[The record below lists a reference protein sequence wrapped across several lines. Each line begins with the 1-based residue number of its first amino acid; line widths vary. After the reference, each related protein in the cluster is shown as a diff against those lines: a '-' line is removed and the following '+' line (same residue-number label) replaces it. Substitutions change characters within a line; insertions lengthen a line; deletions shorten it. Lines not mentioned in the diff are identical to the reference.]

1 MEIDIVLGQIV
12 SGLTRASFLFLLT
25 AGLTLIYG
33 VLSVLNVAHVSFY
46 MLGAYLTWTFWEIFQ
61 AYDFSYWVAI
71 PLACI
76 TMAAIGFIIEF
87 VLMRRLYSRIQPEVL
102 LATFALIYI
111 FSDAAK
117 LVWGVQVHSITDKP
131 EILTRSLGSIGM
143 ASFPVSIAFTIGAA
157 VLVGVCLWFGL
168 QRTKFGKIVRAT
180 QSDREMV
187 SALGMPVPQIYT
199 GVFVVSALLA
209 GLAGAVWVATGIVQP
224 GRLDI
229 PMLPQVFC
237 VMVIGGMGSFLGTAV
252 AAVIIGEVF
261 ALSILVAPKAGM
273 IAIFAVTGIV
283 LAFRPWGLF
292 GTKGRLE

>member
-1 MEIDIVLGQIV
+1 MDVVLGQIV

-46 MLGAYLTWTFWEIFQ
+46 MLGAYFTWTFWQILQ
-61 AYDFSYWVAI
+61 GYDFSYWVAI

-111 FSDAAK
+111 FSDVAK
-117 LVWGVQVHSITDKP
+117 LAWGVQVHSITDKP
-131 EILTRSLGSIGM
+131 EILTRSLGTIGV
-143 ASFPVSIAFTIGAA
+143 ASFPASVAFTIGVA
-157 VLVGVCLWFGL
+157 VLVGVGLWFWL

-187 SALGMPVPQIYT
+187 AALGMPVPLIYT
-199 GVFVVSALLA
+199 LVFVISAFLA

-237 VMVIGGMGSFLGTAV
+237 VMVIGGMGSFLGTAL
-252 AAVIIGEVF
+252 AAIIVGEVF
-261 ALSILVAPKAGM
+261 ALSILVVPKAGM
-273 IAIFAVTGIV
+273 VAIFVVTGII